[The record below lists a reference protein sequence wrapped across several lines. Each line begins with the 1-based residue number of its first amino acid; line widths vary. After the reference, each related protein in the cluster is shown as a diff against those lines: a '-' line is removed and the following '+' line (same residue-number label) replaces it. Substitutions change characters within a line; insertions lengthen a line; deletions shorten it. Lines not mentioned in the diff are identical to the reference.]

1 VQSSEFPE
9 RGGGL
14 IDWNI
19 IVMMEPSTIAGAVVG
34 SFLSKFLPDVVLSV
48 SLAAVLAVFS
58 YRTMEKGIHLYQRE
72 SEREANKGRRVNNA
86 YEDDG
91 ETETDESAALVGRQE
106 EESEPAQEED
116 EEATPWGKI
125 GLLVWCFAGCV
136 ALTILKGSGHGSIIG
151 VECGST
157 GFWALSLATIPWVAV
172 FGAVFR
178 RMLMKEHKRKLLS
191 GYRFDAQDI
200 RWDGKT
206 TIKYPL
212 ICTLAGILA
221 GLLGVGGGIVK
232 GPLMLEMGVSP
243 RVAAASAATMILF
256 TTSAACVSFQVFGL
270 LEPQYGTLCFLL
282 GLVCTA
288 VGQGAV
294 NAWMRG
300 AKRQSPPVLSI
311 GLVMSISTALLA
323 FEAFEK
329 FSAEDWS
336 SLLEPSA
343 VCSRVS

>member
-1 VQSSEFPE
+1 M
-9 RGGGL
+9 L
-14 IDWNI
+14 I
-19 IVMMEPSTIAGAVVG
+19 A
-34 SFLSKFLPDVVLSV
+34 
-48 SLAAVLAVFS
+48 
-58 YRTMEKGIHLYQRE
+58 
-72 SEREANKGRRVNNA
+72 
-86 YEDDG
+86 
-91 ETETDESAALVGRQE
+91 
-106 EESEPAQEED
+106 
-116 EEATPWGKI
+116 
-125 GLLVWCFAGCV
+125 
-136 ALTILKGSGHGSIIG
+136 
-151 VECGST
+151 
-157 GFWALSLATIPWVAV
+157 
-172 FGAVFR
+172 
-178 RMLMKEHKRKLLS
+178 EHKRKLLS
-191 GYRFDAQDI
+191 GHQFSTRII
-200 RWDGKT
+200 RWDAKT
-206 TIKYPL
+206 TVRYPL
-212 ICTLAGILA
+212 MCTLAGIVA
-221 GLLGVGGGIVK
+221 GLLGVGGGIVQ